1 MFFALLIPIWP
12 LLGWLVT
19 GLFGGRWRRGSS
31 GAVASAAVGASFVS
45 ALGALAA
52 LRALAAQDAARSA
65 GSLGLTLPLYRWLG
79 AGDLWTDVSLL
90 ADPLSVTMA
99 LVVSGVGFLIHV
111 YSIGYMAED
120 PGASRYFSY
129 LNLFMFAMLLLV
141 LAGNLLVLFVGW
153 ELVGVCSYLLIG
165 YWYER
170 PQAAAAGRKAFVV
183 NRIGDAA
190 FLLGLLLLFTTLGT
204 LDITKI
210 RDGVGQLG
218 VGTQTLAA
226 LLLFA
231 GATGKSAQL
240 PLHVWLPDAMEGPT
254 PVSALIHAATMVTAG
269 VFLIARLDR
278 LFLGAPAALLVVVTV
293 GALTAFYA
301 ATVALR
307 QFDLKR
313 VLAYSTIS
321 QLGYMFVAL
330 GALAPVAG
338 VFHLVTHAFF
348 KALLFLAAG
357 SVMHAMHDVIDM
369 RRLGGLARPLR
380 WTAGGFLVGSLAIAG
395 IPPFAGFF
403 SKDLILEHAFA
414 LGIET
419 GNYIPYALG
428 LLTAF
433 VTAVYMTRA
442 TVLTFFGRPDTPGT
456 PLRVSTGPEAHPR
469 ESPAVM
475 LLPMAA
481 LAALSVAGGLL
492 GAKMAGEPLV
502 RFLDPLLERAAVEVT
517 PRPHPP
523 ADVLAAISVGVAV
536 AGMVAGW
543 VLYRRRREPALGR
556 IGAFLDHTWYIEELY
571 ERAVVVPGK
580 RLAYWLAGPIDLG
593 LIDRAVNG
601 VGGALAAA
609 GGAARRLQ
617 TGYARQ
623 YALGVL
629 VGTILILGYW
639 MLR

>member
-1 MFFALLIPIWP
+1 MAFFALLIPLWP
-12 LLGWLVT
+12 LLGWLAN
-19 GLFGGRWRRGSS
+19 GLFGHRLRGAASGVLAS
-31 GAVASAAVGASFVS
+31 GAVAASFACAVL
-45 ALGALAA
+45 ALGAL
-52 LRALAAQDAARSA
+52 RRGRVEDAAVSV
-65 GSLGLTLPLYRWLG
+65 TLPLFTWLG
-79 AGDLWTDVSLL
+79 AGDLWVGASLL
-90 ADPLSVTMA
+90 VDALSVTMA
-99 LVVSGVGFLIHV
+99 LTVSGVGFLIHV
-111 YSIGYMAED
+111 YSIGYMSDD

-165 YWYER
+165 YWFAR

-190 FLLGLLLLFTTLGT
+190 FLLGLFLLFTSLGT
-204 LDITKI
+204 LEITKI
-210 RDGVGQLG
+210 RDGVGQLAD
-218 VGTQTLAA
+218 GTRTIAA

-278 LFLGAPAALLVVVTV
+278 LFLSAPVAPLVIVTV

-321 QLGYMFVAL
+321 QLGYMFVAM

-338 VFHLVTHAFF
+338 IFHLITHAFF

-357 SVMHAMHDVIDM
+357 SVMHGMHDVIDM

-380 WTAGGFLVGSLAIAG
+380 WTFGGFIIGVLAIAG

-403 SKDLILEHAFA
+403 SKDLILERAFV
-414 LGIET
+414 LGMES
-419 GNYIPYALG
+419 GNYVPYVLG

-442 TVLTFFGRPDTPGT
+442 TILTFLGPPQEPD
-456 PLRVSTGPEAHPR
+456 VHPH

-475 LLPMAA
+475 VVPMAA
-481 LAALSVAGGLL
+481 LSVLSLSGGLL
-492 GAKMAGEPLV
+492 GAKVAGEPLF
-502 RFLDPLLERAAVEVT
+502 RFLNPLIGARAAEGAAGA
-517 PRPHPP
+517 HPP
-523 ADVLAAISVGVAV
+523 ADLLAGISVAV
-536 AGMVAGW
+536 AIAGIVAGW
-543 VLYRRRREPALGR
+543 VTYRRRHEPSLW
-556 IGAFLDHTWYIEELY
+556 FFNVLLDHKWYIEEFY
-571 ERAVVVPGK
+571 ERAVVIPGK

-593 LIDRAVNG
+593 VIDRAVNG
-601 VGGALAAA
+601 VGRALAAT
-609 GGAARRLQ
+609 GRAARQLQ

-629 VGTILILGYW
+629 VGTVLILGYW

>member
-1 MFFALLIPIWP
+1 MALFALLIPLWP
-12 LLGWLVT
+12 LLGWLAI
-19 GLFGGRWRRGSS
+19 GLFGRRFRGPASGALAS
-31 GAVASAAVGASFVS
+31 GAVAASFVC
-45 ALGALAA
+45 ALAALAA
-52 LRALAAQDAARSA
+52 LRGVRVEDAAVSI
-65 GSLGLTLPLYRWLG
+65 TLPLFTWLG
-79 AGDLWTDVSLL
+79 AGDLWVGASLL
-90 ADPLSVTMA
+90 VDALSVTMA
-99 LVVSGVGFLIHV
+99 LAVSGVGFLIHV
-111 YSIGYMAED
+111 YSIGYMSDD

-165 YWYER
+165 YWFAR

-190 FLLGLLLLFTTLGT
+190 FLLGLFLLFTSLGT
-204 LDITKI
+204 LEIMKI
-210 RDGVGQLG
+210 RDGVGQLAA
-218 VGTQTLAA
+218 GTRTLAA

-278 LFLGAPAALLVVVTV
+278 LFLSAPMALLVIVTV
-293 GALTAFYA
+293 GTLTAFYA

-321 QLGYMFVAL
+321 QLGYMFVAM

-338 VFHLVTHAFF
+338 IFHLVTHAFF

-380 WTAGGFLVGSLAIAG
+380 WTFGGFAIGVLAIAG

-403 SKDLILEHAFA
+403 SKDVILERAFVFG
-414 LGIET
+414 LES
-419 GNYIPYALG
+419 GNYLPYVLG

-442 TVLTFFGRPDTPGT
+442 AILTFFGR
-456 PLRVSTGPEAHPR
+456 VSDAEARPH

-475 LLPMAA
+475 LLPMAV
-481 LAALSVAGGLL
+481 LSVLSLGGGLL
-492 GAKMAGEPLV
+492 GAKLAGEPLI
-502 RFLDPLLERAAVEVT
+502 RFLGPLIGAGAEAA
-517 PRPHPP
+517 PGAHPP
-523 ADVLAAISVGVAV
+523 GDLLAGISVGVAI
-536 AGMVAGW
+536 AGLVAGW
-543 VLYRRRREPALGR
+543 GLYRRRQEPTL
-556 IGAFLDHTWYIEELY
+556 GAFGGVLDHKWYIEELY
-571 ERAVVVPGK
+571 ERAVVIPGK

-593 LIDRAVNG
+593 VIDRAVNE
-601 VGGALAAA
+601 VGRTLAAT
-609 GGAARRLQ
+609 GRAAQRLQ

-629 VGTILILGYW
+629 VGTVLILGYW

>member
-1 MFFALLIPIWP
+1 SAL
-12 LLGWLVT
+12 
-19 GLFGGRWRRGSS
+19 
-31 GAVASAAVGASFVS
+31 VGASFVS
-45 ALGALAA
+45 ALGTLAA
-52 LRALAAQDAARSA
+52 VRALPSGGVEDAAISFIV
-65 GSLGLTLPLYRWLG
+65 PLFAWLG
-79 AGDLWTDVSLL
+79 AGDFWVDASLL
-90 ADPLSVTMA
+90 IDALSVTMA
-99 LVVSGVGFLIHV
+99 LVVSGVGFLIHI
-111 YSIGYMAED
+111 YSIGYMAGD
-120 PGASRYFSY
+120 PGVSRYFSY

-165 YWYER
+165 YWYTR
-170 PQAAAAGRKAFVV
+170 PQAATAGRKAFVV

-190 FLLGLLLLFTTLGT
+190 FLLGLFLLFTSLGT
-204 LDITKI
+204 LDIAKI
-210 RDGVGQLG
+210 RDGVGQLTT
-218 VGTQTLAA
+218 GTRTAAA

-278 LFLGAPAALLVVVTV
+278 LFLSAPAALFIVAIV

-321 QLGYMFVAL
+321 QLGYMFVAM

-338 VFHLVTHAFF
+338 IFHLVTHAFF

-380 WTAGGFLVGSLAIAG
+380 WTFGGFVIGALAIAG

-403 SKDLILEHAFA
+403 SKDLILEHAFV
-414 LGIET
+414 LGLQT

-442 TVLTFFGRPDTPGT
+442 SILTFLGTPGA
-456 PLRVSTGPEAHPR
+456 SDAHPH
-469 ESPAVM
+469 ESPPIM
-475 LLPMAA
+475 LLPMAV
-481 LAALSVAGGLL
+481 LAALSLAGGVL
-492 GAKMAGEPLV
+492 GAKAIASPLI
-502 RFLDPLLERAAVEVT
+502 RFLDPLVGSAAQ
-517 PRPHPP
+517 RSSGAHPP
-523 ADVLAAISVGVAV
+523 ADLLAGVSVGVAV
-536 AGMVAGW
+536 AGIIAGW
-543 VLYRRRREPALGR
+543 KLYRRRQEPNLGR
-556 IGAFLDHTWYIEELY
+556 IGIVLDHKWYIEDLY
-571 ERAVVVPGK
+571 DRAIVIPSK
-580 RLAYWLAGPIDLG
+580 RLAHWLAGPIDLG
-593 LIDRAVNG
+593 LIDRAVNE
-601 VGGALAAA
+601 VGRALAVA

-629 VGTILILGYW
+629 VGTILVIGYW